1 MSDGLIQ
8 GDHWPEHLK
17 QSKAA
22 KAVVDKDLA
31 SWAERLSAKL
41 SVEADRFEEGHE
53 GQLVAMERSVRALTS
68 AVAELGVK
76 TSSHTPLVHLA
87 LSLDRLANGSASP
100 TFTPIPVKGRP
111 KETSRSR
118 QYGKAGVVFASEIL
132 HQSGLSIGEAD
143 QQAARL
149 ADTSKISGLKKGA
162 KLSRYTVRD
171 WRLTAAES
179 VHVSR
184 ILEFL
189 LELALPL
196 LGQGANGRELAK
208 DTLRAISKIPGVVLT
223 TTAITT

>member
-17 QSKAA
+17 QSKSP
-22 KAVVDKDLA
+22 KAVVDKVLA
-31 SWAERLSAKL
+31 NWVERLSAKL

-76 TSSHTPLVHLA
+76 TSSHAPVVHLV
-87 LSLDRLANGSASP
+87 LSLDRLTKGSAAP
-100 TFTPIPVKGRP
+100 IFTPIPVKIRP
-111 KETSRSR
+111 KEASRSR
-118 QYGKAGVVFASEIL
+118 QYVTAGVVFASKIL

-143 QQAARL
+143 EQAARL
-149 ADTSKISGLKKGA
+149 AHKVKISGADA

-171 WRLTAAES
+171 WRLRAAES

-184 ILEFL
+184 ILEVL

-196 LGQGANGRELAK
+196 LGQGANGRKLAK
-208 DTLRAISKIPGVVLT
+208 NTLRAISKIPGVVQT
-223 TTAITT
+223 TTDITT